1 MGPTARRLLAA
12 AVALGAL
19 TIWAV
24 TVSAGGSHDARG
36 GAAGPRNVILL
47 LGDGMGDS
55 EITMARNYWK
65 GAGGRL
71 ALDTLP
77 STGAYTTYSVDE
89 HDPERPDYVPDSAAT
104 ATAFATGV
112 KTSDKRIATAAGT
125 DEDLKTVLELA
136 QERDMRTGLV
146 TTGGIS
152 TATEAAF
159 SAHVRLRGCMGPES
173 MLQCIQDKK
182 SLHGP
187 GSIAEQQVDHGVDV
201 MLGGGRTY
209 FEQRIQDGPDAGR
222 TVVEAAR
229 RRGYEV
235 AYDAAGLAEASP
247 RGRLLGLFSPV
258 GMSAEWDGER
268 AEPGEGSGPQRCE
281 TGRRPK
287 DQPSLP
293 DMARV
298 ALDRLENDRG
308 FFLLLEGAA
317 IDTNSHE
324 ANPCGQIGETVVFDQ
339 TVRVALD
346 YAEEHPN
353 TLVVVTADHGHAG
366 QILPEDVEPN
376 ALPPGR
382 FSTLVTKDH
391 ARMRISYATTQNG
404 IPQKHTGTQVRI
416 AARGPGAERVEGVT
430 DQTDLF
436 ETMRAGIGAGD

>member
-24 TVSAGGSHDARG
+24 TVSAGGNGDARG
-36 GAAGPRNVILL
+36 AAPGPPNVILL

-65 GAGGRL
+65 GADGRL

-77 STGAYTTYSVDE
+77 STGAYTTHSVDE
-89 HDPERPDYVPDSAAT
+89 HDPERPDYVADSAAT

-112 KTSDKRIATAAGT
+112 KTSDKRISTAPGT
-125 DEDLKTVLELA
+125 DEDLETVLELA
-136 QERDMRTGLV
+136 QDRDMRTGLV
-146 TTGGIS
+146 TTGGVS
-152 TATEAAF
+152 TATPAAF
-159 SAHVRLRGCMGPES
+159 SSHVRLRACMGPES

-182 SLHGP
+182 SLKGP
-187 GSIAEQQVDHGVDV
+187 GSIAEQQIDHGVDV
-201 MLGGGRTY
+201 LLGGGRTY
-209 FEQRIQDGPDAGR
+209 FEHRIQSGPDEGR

-229 RRGYEV
+229 RQGYEV
-235 AYDAAGLAEASP
+235 AFDAAGLAEAGL

-258 GMSAEWDGER
+258 GMSPEWDGER
-268 AEPGEGSGPQRCE
+268 AEPGEGTGPQRCQ
-281 TGRRPK
+281 TGRRPAE
-287 DQPSLP
+287 QPSLP

-317 IDTNSHE
+317 IDTHGHE
-324 ANPCGQIGETVVFDQ
+324 SNPCRQIGEAVTFDR
-339 TVRVALD
+339 TVRLALD

-353 TLVVVTADHGHAG
+353 TLVIVTADHGHAA
-366 QILPEDVEPN
+366 QIVPVDAEPN

-382 FSTLVTKDH
+382 YSTLETKDG

-436 ETMRAGIGAGD
+436 ETMKAALGVE